1 MEKQPKSSFRENILT
16 LLRNQKEEER
26 LKKSAKVLENLF
38 SLEEF
43 RCAQTILFY
52 ASFDGEVDTFEMM
65 KQAQKLKKT
74 IALPTVIKAQRRIIP
89 RIVRNLRE
97 GLHRGAYGIL
107 EPKKEF
113 AEPVE
118 VSQLDLVLVPGIAFD
133 KNNHRL
139 GRGLGYYDRFLR
151 QLPSHTPTIGLA
163 FDFQVVDRLPYRES
177 HDVQL
182 SHVVVN

>member
-1 MEKQPKSSFRENILT
+1 MQ
-16 LLRNQKEEER
+16 
-26 LKKSAKVLENLF
+26 NLF
-38 SLEEF
+38 SLKEF
-43 RCAQTILFY
+43 KRSKTILFY

-65 KQAQKLKKT
+65 KQAKKIKKT
-74 IALPTVIKAQRRIIP
+74 IALPTVIKARRKIMPRIIH
-89 RIVRNLRE
+89 NLND

-107 EPKKEF
+107 EPKEECSE
-113 AEPVE
+113 AVG

-139 GRGLGYYDRFLR
+139 GRGRGYYDRFLR
-151 QLPSHTPTIGLA
+151 QLPSHIPTIGLA

-182 SHVVVN
+182 SHLVVN